1 MAAETLDVAVFANAM
16 KDDYYKDMITSQLND
31 KQKLVS
37 IFTKDIEGFDSGGN
51 QLVAS
56 IKTNR
61 NWAVRSIA
69 DGGLLPAPKT
79 PVYRKLNI
87 PKKYTYGAVQI
98 SGPAIKQSMKSQA
111 TFQKALDEA
120 SMDLVESIDRFR
132 NRVISGYGRGILAS
146 VNGAGTG
153 VPTINVDNPGGIA
166 GAINGNRFLNER
178 MDVAIVNPANGVVAS
193 FRTITA
199 INAAGTQVT
208 FNSPVNAADAPDNYV
223 IVLASSDGTVV
234 ETSLDLEP
242 MGLLGIVDDGTFV
255 ATYFSLSRAA
265 NPTLNSTVIPTAGI
279 LTALK
284 LQRGLDGAERKSG
297 MVPDVYLMDH
307 SVRREYLGVREANFR
322 YLDDKM
328 TPDIGFDKGA
338 MNGEVKYT
346 KTQIIPVSDWAYG
359 IWMGVHKGS
368 MTRTVDGEGEWISE
382 DGAILSRL
390 PNRDVFIAQYRI
402 FENYWSR
409 QPNTGFRLDGI
420 TATVDVDHIF

>member
-1 MAAETLDVAVFANAM
+1 MAAETLDVSVFANAM

-146 VNGAGTG
+146 VNGAGAGLT
-153 VPTINVDNPGGIA
+153 TISVDNPA
-166 GAINGNRFLNER
+166 G
-178 MDVAIVNPANGVVAS
+178 S
-193 FRTITA
+193 
-199 INAAGTQVT
+199 
-208 FNSPVNAADAPDNYV
+208 
-223 IVLASSDGTVV
+223 
-234 ETSLDLEP
+234 
-242 MGLLGIVDDGTFV
+242 
-255 ATYFSLSRAA
+255 
-265 NPTLNSTVIPTAGI
+265 
-279 LTALK
+279 
-284 LQRGLDGAERKSG
+284 
-297 MVPDVYLMDH
+297 
-307 SVRREYLGVREANFR
+307 
-322 YLDDKM
+322 
-328 TPDIGFDKGA
+328 
-338 MNGEVKYT
+338 
-346 KTQIIPVSDWAYG
+346 
-359 IWMGVHKGS
+359 
-368 MTRTVDGEGEWISE
+368 
-382 DGAILSRL
+382 
-390 PNRDVFIAQYRI
+390 
-402 FENYWSR
+402 
-409 QPNTGFRLDGI
+409 
-420 TATVDVDHIF
+420 